1 MTKNKTSDSQLKA
14 NQKWNS
20 NNKERMNYIRKR
32 SAARGFVKVA
42 TTEDLQELESLI
54 YERKNMIEKKKE

>member
-20 NNKERMNYIRKR
+20 NNKEKMNYIRKR